1 MSAYPLIRQL
11 LISSLPAESS
21 SFFRVHE
28 LFSSDGIE
36 ETPKEHVHG
45 IINIAFCSKVV
56 ATHGVTMG
64 LRAGHGPCV
73 DIA

>member
-28 LFSSDGIE
+28 LFSSDGIQE
-36 ETPKEHVHG
+36 MPKEYVHG
-45 IINIAFCSKVV
+45 IINIAFVSKYG

-64 LRAGHGPCV
+64 LRA
-73 DIA
+73 